1 MSPTSAVVTGAAS
14 GLGLAVV
21 QALTAD
27 GARVVGVDLPGDE
40 RAAVVADC
48 GRDVPRLRRDQLR
61 RLGGGRRGIE
71 ARLGQVDLLALN
83 AGVMTRS
90 PRDPLDDDPLE
101 LAGSA
106 GYRRVFA
113 VNVDG
118 VVLGLAALRPLL
130 APGASVVV
138 TASQAG
144 LTPLPFDPF
153 YAMTKHAVVG
163 FVRSMAPP
171 LAAADIRINALCPGG
186 IDTAIVPDPLRA
198 TVPAEAFRP
207 PALIARSLL
216 AVAAAADDRGHV
228 AAGRRRDGPAL
239 HRSPVALTRLGR
251 CCVQTAAKHR
261 ALCLRCSSLRLLET
275 LVFGVEVRASWGC
288 RRWTSRRSY
297 LEGTDPVIPTGGR
310 WPRSPPASSS

>member
-21 QALTAD
+21 QGLTAD

-40 RAAVVADC
+40 RAAAVAGAGATFLACDVTSSEDWAAAAEVVGASF
-48 GRDVPRLRRDQLR
+48 GP
-61 RLGGGRRGIE
+61 
-71 ARLGQVDLLALN
+71 VDLLALN
-83 AGVMTRS
+83 AGVMTRT
-90 PRDPLDDDPLE
+90 PRDRLDDDPLE

-118 VVLGLAALRPLL
+118 VVFGLAALRPLL

-144 LTPLPFDPF
+144 LTPLPFDPY

-163 FVRSMAPP
+163 FVRSMAPH
-171 LAAADIRINALCPGG
+171 LAATDVRINALCPGG
-186 IDTAIVPDPLRA
+186 IDTVIVPDPLRA

-207 PALIARSLL
+207 PAVIARSLL
-216 AVAAAADDRGHV
+216 AVAAE
-228 AAGRRRDGPAL
+228 P
-239 HRSPVALTRLGR
+239 T
-251 CCVQTAAKHR
+251 
-261 ALCLRCSSLRLLET
+261 
-275 LVFGVEVRASWGC
+275 
-288 RRWTSRRSY
+288 
-297 LEGTDPVIPTGGR
+297 TGGT
-310 WPRSPPASSS
+310 WLPRADGTAQLYTVPPLR

>member
-14 GLGLAVV
+14 GLGLAVI
-21 QALTAD
+21 QALAAD
-27 GARVVGVDLPGDE
+27 GARVVGLDLPGDE
-40 RAAVVADC
+40 RASVVVDSGATFLAC
-48 GRDVPRLRRDQLR
+48 DVTSSDAWMATAEEI
-61 RLGGGRRGIE
+61 G
-71 ARLGQVDLLALN
+71 ARLGHVDLLALN

-90 PRDPLDDDPLE
+90 PRDPVDDDPLG

-118 VVLGLAALRPLL
+118 VVLGLAAVRPLL

-144 LTPLPFDPF
+144 LTPLPFDPY

-171 LAAADIRINALCPGG
+171 LAAVDIRINALCPGG

-216 AVAAAADDRGHV
+216 AVAGQA
-228 AAGRRRDGPAL
+228 
-239 HRSPVALTRLGR
+239 T
-251 CCVQTAAKHR
+251 
-261 ALCLRCSSLRLLET
+261 
-275 LVFGVEVRASWGC
+275 
-288 RRWTSRRSY
+288 
-297 LEGTDPVIPTGGR
+297 TGGT
-310 WPRSPPASSS
+310 WLPGDDGTAQLYTVPPLR

>member
-1 MSPTSAVVTGAAS
+1 MPTFLACDVTS
-14 GLGLAVV
+14 S
-21 QALTAD
+21 D
-27 GARVVGVDLPGDE
+27 DW
-40 RAAVVADC
+40 RAAAEEI
-48 GRDVPRLRRDQLR
+48 G
-61 RLGGGRRGIE
+61 
-71 ARLGQVDLLALN
+71 ATLGQVELLALN

-90 PRDPLDDDPLE
+90 PRDPVDDDPLG

-198 TVPAEAFRP
+198 HRARRGLPAARPHRPLVADGRGGADDGGTWLPGDEGTAELYTVPP
-207 PALIARSLL
+207 
-216 AVAAAADDRGHV
+216 
-228 AAGRRRDGPAL
+228 
-239 HRSPVALTRLGR
+239 
-251 CCVQTAAKHR
+251 
-261 ALCLRCSSLRLLET
+261 LR
-275 LVFGVEVRASWGC
+275 
-288 RRWTSRRSY
+288 
-297 LEGTDPVIPTGGR
+297 
-310 WPRSPPASSS
+310 